1 MHAACASS
9 AEAALREAIAS
20 RAPLRLQRAA
30 VVPIKQ
36 YNPAFDDDFQPD
48 VSMDPDRERAEK
60 QKLSRKTKKE
70 KKGAMRELRKDAAF
84 LAARREEERKKTSDY
99 LEMRGKRAVRLMEE
113 QEHDVKTMKK
123 ERKKGS

>member
-1 MHAACASS
+1 M
-9 AEAALREAIAS
+9 
-20 RAPLRLQRAA
+20 RAA